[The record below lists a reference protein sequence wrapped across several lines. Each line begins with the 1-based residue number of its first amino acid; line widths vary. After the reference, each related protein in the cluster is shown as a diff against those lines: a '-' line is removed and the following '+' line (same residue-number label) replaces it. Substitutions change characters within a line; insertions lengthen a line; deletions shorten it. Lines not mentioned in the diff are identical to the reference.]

1 MTELQAARRCHWV
14 NHLAR
19 HAHEQPDAV
28 AFRFGGQS
36 VTWRE
41 LEARVGVLADAFAR
55 RGVGHGD
62 RVLLLLTN
70 RLEFV
75 EAMFAANRLGAI
87 AVPVNFRLSPAELTY
102 IIGDSDPRIIVVEQ
116 LLAAAVNPAPVRCLV
131 VGDNPAAAGP
141 SAERWQDVLDEAGD
155 PHPPSTWPRTTR
167 R

>member
-28 AFRFGGQS
+28 AFRFGGHS

-41 LEARVGVLADAFAR
+41 LEVRVGLLADAFAR

-116 LLAAAVNPAPVRCLV
+116 LLAAAVNLRPFVASSWATIPRPPGRAPSGGRTCWTKS
-131 VGDNPAAAGP
+131 ASRIP
-141 SAERWQDVLDEAGD
+141 S
-155 PHPPSTWPRTTR
+155 STWPRTTR
-167 R
+167 H